1 MMVDFDVLKMEII
14 LKDGFSNSQ
23 RVLKI
28 KEKVKI
34 NKMLDSL
41 PDYGLYV
48 PLGEELSYWKI
59 IIYGRGF
66 KKKNIS
72 GNISVPF
79 ISDLFGD

>member
-1 MMVDFDVLKMEII
+1 MIVDFDVLKMKII
-14 LKDGFSNSQ
+14 LKDGYSYSQ

-28 KEKVKI
+28 KEKGIISKL
-34 NKMLDSL
+34 LDLL
-41 PDYGLYV
+41 PNHGLFV
-48 PLGEELSYWKI
+48 PLGEDISYWKI

-66 KKKNIS
+66 KKKIIS